1 MRSLRQLYNPALFQ
15 GSLKKNNYFEGWY
28 FKHVS
33 ADTGNAFAVIPGI
46 SLSDDAHSFIQ
57 YIDGNT
63 GKTSYFRYMPEEIN
77 FNDKKFEIHI
87 GQSFFSDKEIQLNL
101 ENDEHHI
108 TGNIRYS
115 DINYLPKHIL
125 RPGIMGWYSF
135 VPGMECNH
143 GVLSTGHDLEGE
155 INVNGQST
163 EYSGGRGYIEKDW
176 GISFP
181 ESWIWMQCNNFSDAD
196 VSVMISVAKIP
207 WRGSWFIGFISFLRI
222 EKRTEIFATYKGAK
236 IIRLKRIDDTS
247 TEIILS
253 KDPLLLT
260 AIVTKKG
267 SGTLK
272 APSMGLM
279 DSIIKESLNS
289 EVALEFRSAK
299 KILFSGKGLRAGYEE
314 TEKIFDYF
322 IHHDRHSHD
331 PT

>member
-1 MRSLRQLYNPALFQ
+1 MRSLRQIYNPDLFQ
-15 GSLKKNNYFEGWY
+15 GSFKKRNYFEGWY

-57 YIDGNT
+57 YIDGNKGT
-63 GKTSYFRYMPEEIN
+63 TSYFRYLPEEIH
-77 FNDKKFEIHI
+77 FNDKTFEIHL
-87 GQSFFSDKEIQLNL
+87 GRSFFSDKEIKLDL

-108 TGNIRYS
+108 SGNIQYS
-115 DINYLPKHIL
+115 DVNRLPKHIL

-143 GVLSTGHDLEGE
+143 GVLSTGHCLEGK
-155 INVNGQST
+155 ITVNRQVT
-163 EYSGGRGYIEKDW
+163 DYSGGRGYIEKDW
-176 GISFP
+176 GTSFP
-181 ESWIWMQCNNFSDAD
+181 ESWIWLQCNNFSGED

-207 WRGSWFIGFISFLRI
+207 WRGSWFMGFISFLRI
-222 EKRTEIFATYKGAK
+222 GKRTKIFATYNGAK
-236 IIRLKRIDDTS
+236 IIKLKRIDDNS
-247 TEIILS
+247 TEIILA
-253 KDPLLLT
+253 KAPVLMT
-260 AIVTKKG
+260 ATVTKKG

-289 EVALEFRSAK
+289 EVALELKSGN
-299 KILFSGKGLRAGYEE
+299 KILFSGKGMRAGYEE

-322 IHHDRHSHD
+322 Q
-331 PT
+331 